1 MSIARPQRRLLRQ
14 IPLRFVAKSI
24 AGSGR
29 RPVTSSLSLTSM
41 IDFLVVTVVFLLI
54 SFQPGESA
62 AANGL
67 NLPPAANAQDMIDA
81 PMISVAGSTILIDGT
96 EVGNT
101 RSIEDRRRIETVEE
115 LSRALVARRNTWKQL
130 HPDWPFPGA
139 LVLQIDQDVASVVV
153 KSVFQTAARA
163 GYPAISF
170 MVQRGT

>member
-1 MSIARPQRRLLRQ
+1 M
-14 IPLRFVAKSI
+14 
-24 AGSGR
+24 
-29 RPVTSSLSLTSM
+29 TSSLSLTSM

-54 SFQPGESA
+54 SFRPGESA
-62 AANGL
+62 AANGN
-67 NLPPAANAQDMIDA
+67 NLPPAANVQDMIDA
-81 PMISVAGSTILIDGT
+81 PMISVARSTILIDGT

-101 RSIEDRRRIETVEE
+101 RSLEEHRRIETIEE

-130 HPDWPFPGA
+130 HPDRPFPGA